1 MGARRTNCFEFTL
14 IVELGNIYCDNKGV
28 ETGNYKFSI
37 ANNNVPSASTSWQ
50 QICKYGFLTN
60 YNRLFYNSK
69 ADLVDDFYFKS
80 RPLEYGLND
89 NFITQT
95 VFDVRVTNWLKP
107 VQNSYDTV
115 DEVDNSTI
123 SQSTN

>member
-1 MGARRTNCFEFTL
+1 M
-14 IVELGNIYCDNKGV
+14 
-28 ETGNYKFSI
+28 
-37 ANNNVPSASTSWQ
+37 
-50 QICKYGFLTN
+50 TN

-115 DEVDNSTI
+115 DEVDNSTV